1 MDAETSDVTDDAEM
15 PEEADIQEQLV
26 EAWANVLVE
35 LHANVAKTEEHRTSM
50 EEMATCES
58 NSHARPC

>member
-1 MDAETSDVTDDAEM
+1 MDAETSDVTDDMETSEEFAE
-15 PEEADIQEQLV
+15 E
-26 EAWANVLVE
+26 WANVLVK
-35 LHANVAKTEEHRTSM
+35 LDANVAQTEEYHTSM

>member
-1 MDAETSDVTDDAEM
+1 MGTETEDVSNDAEM

-35 LHANVAKTEEHRTSM
+35 LHANVART
-50 EEMATCES
+50 TGIV
-58 NSHARPC
+58 